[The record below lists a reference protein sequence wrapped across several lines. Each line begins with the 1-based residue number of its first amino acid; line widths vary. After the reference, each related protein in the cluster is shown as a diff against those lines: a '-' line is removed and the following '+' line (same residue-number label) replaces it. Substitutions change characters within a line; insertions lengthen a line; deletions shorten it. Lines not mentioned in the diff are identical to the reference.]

1 MKYGLEKYAQRQ
13 KLWRWRNHLID
24 STTFRNIIDVY
35 AVIYD
40 TIINTIGLFKDEV
53 RYHNYHLTC
62 SYNDI
67 QG

>member
-1 MKYGLEKYAQRQ
+1 MKYGLEKYAQHQ

-40 TIINTIGLFKDEV
+40 IIINTIGLFKDEV
-53 RYHNYHLTC
+53 RYHNYHLTY